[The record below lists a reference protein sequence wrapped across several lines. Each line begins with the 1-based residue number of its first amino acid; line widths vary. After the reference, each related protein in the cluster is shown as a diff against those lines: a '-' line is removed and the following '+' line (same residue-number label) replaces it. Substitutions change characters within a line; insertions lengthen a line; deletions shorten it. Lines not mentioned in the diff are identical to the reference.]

1 MYRIIDVNINRVRE
15 SLRVI
20 EDYVRF
26 SLNHEPLFKRIK
38 ELRHAF
44 VVAANS
50 VFVPKALLAA
60 RDTENDAGAVEPAV
74 KRVKKTSQQ
83 HIVIANLKRLQESL
97 RVLEEY
103 SIISSPEA
111 AKKFSALRFQAY
123 QLEKSI
129 LLMLF
134 PSSILNSAWTYVL
147 LTESVG
153 HRPDVEMA
161 VECIKGGADILQLR
175 EKSMN
180 TSEIIKRAEK
190 IRRLTW
196 DAKVLFIIN
205 DRVDIAQTI
214 NADGVHIG
222 REDMSIGQAR
232 RLLGADKIIGATAH
246 NVKEALSAQAQG
258 ADYVS
263 VGPVFSAKTK
273 LDTLPEYSMQK
284 DLKPCGM
291 EFVLQAARQLKIPF
305 FAIGGIDEKNISILK
320 AAGVKRVAVC
330 GSVLKQKNISKAVGK
345 IKLVIG
351 L

>member
-26 SLNHEPLFKRIK
+26 SLNHESLFKRIK
-38 ELRHAF
+38 ELRHGF

-60 RDTENDAGAVEPAV
+60 RDTEHDAGAVEPVV
-74 KRVKKTSQQ
+74 KRIKRTSQQ
-83 HIVIANLKRLQESL
+83 HIITANLKRLQESL

-103 SIISSPEA
+103 SKLTSEA
-111 AKKFSALRFQAY
+111 AAKEFSALRFRAY
-123 QLEKSI
+123 ELEKT
-129 LLMLF
+129 L
-134 PSSILNSAWTYVL
+134 SSILFPFNRMESARMYVL
-147 LTESVG
+147 LSESVG
-153 HRPDVEMA
+153 HRPDEEMA
-161 VECIKGGADILQLR
+161 AECIKGGADILQLR
-175 EKSMN
+175 EKFMD
-180 TSEIIKRAEK
+180 TSEIIKKAEK

-205 DRVDIAQTI
+205 DRVDIAQI
-214 NADGVHIG
+214 VNADGVHIG
-222 REDMSIGQAR
+222 REDLSIGQAR

-246 NVKEALSAQAQG
+246 NIKEALSAQEQG

-273 LDTLPEYSMQK
+273 LDTLTEYSAQK
-284 DLKPCGM
+284 GLKPCGM
-291 EFVLQAARQLKIPF
+291 EFVAQAVKQLKIPF
-305 FAIGGIDEKNISILK
+305 FAIGGIDEKNILSLK

-330 GSVLKQKNISKAVGK
+330 GSILKQKDMSKAVGK
-345 IKLVIG
+345 MKLEIYR
-351 L
+351 

>member
-20 EDYVRF
+20 EDYARF
-26 SLNHEPLFKRIK
+26 SLNYELLFKRIK
-38 ELRHAF
+38 ELRHGF

-60 RDTENDAGAVEPAV
+60 RDTEHDTGTVEPAV

-83 HIVIANLKRLQESL
+83 HIVIANLKRLQEAL

-103 SIISSPEA
+103 SAIYSAEA
-111 AKKFSALRFQAY
+111 AKEFSTLRFQAY
-123 QLEKSI
+123 RLEKD
-129 LLMLF
+129 LLPMLF
-134 PSSILNSAWTYVL
+134 PSPLPDSARIYVL

-153 HRPDVEMA
+153 RKPDVGMA
-161 VECIKGGADILQLR
+161 VECIKGGSDILQLR
-175 EKSMN
+175 EKSMD
-180 TSEIIKRAEK
+180 TAEIIKRAEK

-205 DRVDIAQTI
+205 DRVDIAQAV

-222 REDMSIGQAR
+222 REDMGIEQAR
-232 RLLGADKIIGATAH
+232 KLLGPDKIFGVTAH
-246 NVKEALSAQAQG
+246 NIKEALDAQAQG

-273 LDTLPEYSMQK
+273 LDTLPEYSTQK
-284 DLKPCGM
+284 GLKPCGM
-291 EFVLQAARQLKIPF
+291 EFVAQAVKQLKIPF
-305 FAIGGIDEKNISILK
+305 FAIGGITAENVSILK

-330 GSVLKQKNISKAVGK
+330 GGVLKQKNISKAVVK
-345 IKLVIG
+345 IKRAIR
-351 L
+351 